1 MSDTTVVLKGK
12 AEWLLRKA
20 DKFGKFRFNFY
31 PADASVRKQIKEL
44 GLRNKLNE
52 NAEGELFFKFGT
64 GEKNTAPWMIFD
76 ANGSVYE
83 GAIGN
88 GSEVD
93 VHLKVE
99 TFPTK
104 EHGDVT
110 RSYASKI
117 VVTKLVEYVAP
128 KKEEAVVEGSG
139 KTDLPA

>member
-1 MSDTTVVLKGK
+1 MSDKTVILKGK

-20 DKFGKFRFNFY
+20 DKYGKFRFNFY
-31 PADASVRKQIKEL
+31 PADASVRKQIKDL

-64 GEKNTAPWMIFD
+64 GEKNTLPWMIVD

-99 TFPTK
+99 TFESK
-104 EHGDVT
+104 DHGEIT
-110 RSYASKI
+110 RSYASKV

-128 KKEEAVVEGSG
+128 KKEAVVEDSG